1 MITLAFYLLILN
13 HLHRLF
19 TQLKRLPSLSL
30 PRPFTPDLKLISF
43 TNPFLHSHSYSS
55 RTAFTCTELSGHWR
69 LFVLVCSFYI
79 FYILYVFLSTCA
91 RLSWS
96 HSALESS
103 IVSYRIVG
111 LFVVKCGL
119 SNTFQ
124 FWTKWQTDRQ
134 TDRYLNNSHCFQW
147 HVLDDTCRM
156 NRFWSW
162 IQIDPLLTKRKNDC
176 YIFIPSDL
184 DLWPLKRK
192 FALTV
197 TRVSTKCEVCMSF
210 LFRANQTQRTD
221 GHGATLNAASTAR
234 AAYHAVVCSVLAGK
248 AYLKAGRRGRRHAT
262 VDLVVANMFHRSSF

>member
-1 MITLAFYLLILN
+1 
-13 HLHRLF
+13 
-19 TQLKRLPSLSL
+19 
-30 PRPFTPDLKLISF
+30 
-43 TNPFLHSHSYSS
+43 
-55 RTAFTCTELSGHWR
+55 
-69 LFVLVCSFYI
+69 
-79 FYILYVFLSTCA
+79 
-91 RLSWS
+91 
-96 HSALESS
+96 
-103 IVSYRIVG
+103 
-111 LFVVKCGL
+111 
-119 SNTFQ
+119 
-124 FWTKWQTDRQ
+124 
-134 TDRYLNNSHCFQW
+134 
-147 HVLDDTCRM
+147 M

-197 TRVSTKCEVCMSF
+197 THVSTKCEVCMSF

-262 VDLVVANMFHRSSF
+262 VDLVVANMFHRSSFYVIQISNSWWRHDRPVSNADHAAWLDSPFTMNSRRHISPTNNYLRRIFVEYKDFGTSCSLSLSWWLLGIL